1 MNYGKIAETESFTV
15 VNEYTPETEAQ
26 LEAHFVQR
34 LEAQGYEYFKPGDEA
49 GLVANLRARMEELN
63 GLRFTDGEWERFF
76 RGVLAAPNDGIPEK
90 TRKFQEEWR
99 QSFMMDDG
107 TRRNLLLFDRRNPNR
122 NALQVMNQYAEHG
135 GAREVRYDVTVL
147 VNGLPLVHVEL
158 KRRGVALREAF
169 NQIKRYNRDGFWG
182 GAALFEWV
190 QIFVISNGTE
200 TKYYANTTRE
210 RHIAESRGG
219 RRGGKKTSDSFEFAS
234 GWADARN
241 VPIPDLKDF
250 ARTFFAQRTLRQILA
265 RYCVLTV
272 DGALLAMRPYQ
283 IAATERILERIRISS
298 NMRAEGTMAAGGYVW
313 HSTGSG
319 KTLTSFKTAV
329 LATEMEDLDKVLFV
343 VDRQDLDNQTQREY
357 NRFQKDCVK
366 GTADTKALRA
376 QLRDPNAKIVITT
389 IQKLSIFVK
398 TTKRGSEDAAIY
410 DRHVAIVFDECHRSQ
425 FGEMHDAIVRAF
437 RRYHL
442 FGFTGTPIFAA
453 NAVGTGV
460 VRTTEQRFGDRL
472 HAYTIVDAIRD
483 GNVLPFRVETV
494 GRVRAS
500 GPIGG
505 GKVAAIDTEAA
516 LMQEDRIRGNVAY
529 LLENFD
535 RKTYRG
541 TGYVHKG
548 VRLRG
553 FNAILACASVPAAM
567 RYYAEIRRQ
576 LAAAGRTDLKVATIF
591 TYSANEDDPDDN
603 PFNNAA
609 GVERLDATAREFLE
623 RAIDDYNAM
632 FPGEGRKNFSARDND
647 AFHAYYMD
655 VSEQMKSRK
664 LDLLV
669 VVNMFLTGFDATTL
683 NTLWVDK
690 PLRQHGLLQAF
701 SRTNRILNSVKA
713 FGNIV
718 CFRDL
723 EEETE
728 KAIALF
734 GDREAGGIVRIRTFA
749 EYYEGWED
757 EKGVRHEG
765 YRPLVGDLLAEFPL
779 GNPIVGEE
787 RTKGFVR
794 LFGRILRLRNLLRV
808 FDEFEGRQIL
818 SPLDFQNYMSLY
830 LDFYDRLRSPAAP
843 DRENVNDDLVF
854 EVDVVKQFDVDI
866 DYILRMVERYR
877 AGRRRDKELR
887 ADILR
892 QVDASVRLRPKK
904 ELVEAF
910 IDAYN
915 PDGSA
920 ETWARFVRR
929 RLAADLDA
937 LCAAQGLDRAAAG
950 AFFDDAL
957 RMGECRT
964 VGDAFNRLLPPMPMF
979 GRKAAD
985 SYAEKMEAVAEALRG
1000 LFAKYE
1006 GVCSVEEEEP
1016 PSHRATDFYALQIPD
1031 GSAMGAAAEPPPN
1044 G

>member
-1 MNYGKIAETESFTV
+1 MNYDKLAETESFTV
-15 VNEYTPETEAQ
+15 VNEYTPEAEASSGAWETEAQ

-34 LEAQGYEYFKPGDEA
+34 LESQGYEYFKAGGEA
-49 GLVANLRARMEELN
+49 QLVDNLRAKMEALN

-76 RGVLAAPNDGIPEK
+76 RGVLASPNDGIPEK

-99 QSFMMDDG
+99 QSFVMDDG
-107 TRRNLLLFDRRNPNR
+107 TRRNLLIFDRRNPNR

-135 GAREVRYDVTVL
+135 GTREVRYDVTVL
-147 VNGLPLVHVEL
+147 VNGLPIVHVEL

-182 GAALFEWV
+182 GEALFEWV
-190 QIFVISNGTE
+190 QIFVISNGTD

-210 RHIAESRGG
+210 RHLAESRGA

-234 GWADARN
+234 RWADARN
-241 VPIPDLKDF
+241 VPISDLRDF
-250 ARTFFAQRTLRQILA
+250 ARTFLAQRTLRQILA
-265 RYCVLTV
+265 HYCVLTV
-272 DGALLAMRPYQ
+272 DGTLLVMRPYQ
-283 IAATERILERIRISS
+283 IAATERILERIRLSS
-298 NMRAEGTMAAGGYVW
+298 NMKTEGTKAAGGYVW

-329 LATEMEDLDKVLFV
+329 LATELENLDKVLFV

-376 QLRDPNAKIVITT
+376 QLSDPDAKIVITT

-398 TTKRGSEDAAIY
+398 ATKRGSPDAEIY
-410 DRHVAIVFDECHRSQ
+410 DKHVAIVFDECHRSQ
-425 FGEMHDAIVRAF
+425 FGEMHDAIVKAF
-437 RRYHL
+437 KRYHL

-453 NAVGTGV
+453 NAVGAGA

-494 GRVRAS
+494 GQVREA
-500 GPIGG
+500 GPVGG
-505 GKVAAIDTEAA
+505 GKVEAIDTEAA
-516 LMQEDRIRGNVAY
+516 LLKEARIRENVKY

-567 RYYAEIRRQ
+567 RCYAEILRQ
-576 LAAAGRTDLKVATIF
+576 LKDSGRTDLKVATIF
-591 TYSANEDDPDDN
+591 SYSPNEDDPDDN

-609 GVERLDATAREFLE
+609 GVEKLDKTSREFLE
-623 RAIDDYNAM
+623 KAIDDYNGL

-655 VSEQMKSRK
+655 VSEQMKARK

-734 GDREAGGIVRIRTFA
+734 GDKGAGGIVRIRTFD
-749 EYYEGWED
+749 EYYDGWND
-757 EKGVRHEG
+757 EKGVHHEG
-765 YRPLVGDLLAEFPL
+765 YRPLVGKLLADFPL
-779 GNPIVGEE
+779 ANPIVGEAQMKE
-787 RTKGFVR
+787 FVR
-794 LFGRILRLRNLLRV
+794 LFGHILRLRNLLRV
-808 FDEFEGRQIL
+808 FDEFAAKRIL
-818 SPLDFQNYMSLY
+818 SDFEFQNYMSHY
-830 LDFYDRLRSPAAP
+830 LDCYDKLRGAAAAQK
-843 DRENVNDDLVF
+843 ENVNDDLVF
-854 EVDVVKQFDVDI
+854 EVDVVRQFDVDI
-866 DYILRMVERYR
+866 DYILRMVARYR
-877 AGRRRDKELR
+877 AGLGKDRELR
-887 ADILR
+887 ADIMR
-892 QVDASVRLRPKK
+892 QIAASARLRPKK
-904 ELVEAF
+904 ELLEAF
-910 IDAYN
+910 IDDYN
-915 PDGSA
+915 PAASA
-920 ETWARFVRR
+920 VSWGTFVRR
-929 RLAADLDA
+929 QLSDDLDA
-937 LCAAQGLDRAAAG
+937 LCAAQGLDRAATG

-979 GRKAAD
+979 GAAAAAA
-985 SYAEKMEAVAEALRG
+985 YAAKMEAVADALRA

-1006 GVCSVEEEEP
+1006 GVC
-1016 PSHRATDFYALQIPD
+1016 
-1031 GSAMGAAAEPPPN
+1031 AAED
-1044 G
+1044 GA